1 MSFNQERTEILIGPE
16 GVATLARK
24 HVMVVG
30 LGGVGGFAAEA
41 LARSGIGRLT
51 VVDHDKVSP
60 SNCNRQLLALQSTIG
75 RAKSEVMRER
85 LLDINPELQLQ
96 AEERFVSPDSVAE
109 LLEGETPPDFV
120 LDCIDSIA
128 CKAALVAACQQ
139 KGIAVISALGAGG
152 RLDVSRIQVTTLER
166 TELCP
171 LAREMR
177 KRLRRLEASLDY
189 PVVFSDEEA
198 VKALPHQPLDDDQ
211 QGRPRAVNGS
221 SSFMPGIFGL
231 MQAGFVISQLLK
243 TASRD

>member
-1 MSFNQERTEILIGPE
+1 MTFNQERTEILIGAE

-51 VVDHDKVSP
+51 VVDHDTVSP

-75 RAKSEVMRER
+75 RAKTEVMRER
-85 LLDINPELQLQ
+85 LLDINPGLQLQ
-96 AEERFVSPDSVAE
+96 AVERFVSPDNAVE
-109 LLEGETPPDFV
+109 LLAGEPPLDFV

-128 CKAALVAACQQ
+128 CKAALVAACQE
-139 KGIAVISALGAGG
+139 KGIPVISALGAGG
-152 RLDVSRIQVTTLER
+152 RLDVTRVRVATLEK
-166 TELCP
+166 TERCP

-198 VKALPHQPLDDDQ
+198 VKALPHQPLDDGQ
-211 QGRPRAVNGS
+211 EGRARAVNGS

-231 MQAGFVISQLLK
+231 MQAGYVISRLLE
-243 TASRD
+243 